1 MSGGG
6 GNPVSMQWKYP
17 PDLLFNDE
25 SLLDII
31 LGLRTKI
38 ELLEKNEMGTGEIPQ
53 WLVDAMQNIA
63 NNSEAMVECQSLK
76 DQLKYMKQNI
86 DALQKDIV
94 ILRRDVVAAKTL
106 SKRRGGVSRG
116 GDDEP
121 DRSEQSSRRG
131 SVLSAEI
138 RRGITVAGINST
150 NDTIHNGNA
159 MPTIVGGGD
168 TSQPNTSRQPSSVAE
183 EAMKLTVALQGP
195 SDGGQAISSA
205 AMEQLLEPVVHS
217 IERQKEEF
225 AVMRE
230 NSQAA
235 KDSVM
240 RLQAEMKRRDALIQA
255 RNSKHEAGVKI
266 LMDKLNHDLRAC
278 VTHNEMIGFEQKIIV
293 LQKQEVSRLT
303 DEFSALFGRV
313 QEDLYMVRSSQ
324 EDINSAQ
331 AEAVQTNQSKIQV
344 LNERQDESQRN
355 QDRFARTT
363 EELKRN
369 IQSEHQQIQTI
380 VTQYGVMKDKL
391 QALAEKQAK
400 TEVFCSDM
408 SQALENVNMSK
419 VKSDENLKLVI
430 HQRAESLYNE
440 IKRID
445 DVLESCSLA
454 TMADDMKFCTEKLG
468 VVGTLADDNKKRI
481 STVEVKMADNETI
494 YNTNFSNIYEGM
506 EKARKE
512 SVEALRRETTR
523 IGVKLVEHG
532 DVQAQ
537 LGKFITDV
545 KTEAERNFAAM
556 RTKHEN
562 HELETDAMRANTES
576 ALQNL
581 KEKIFFCEEANLA
594 LRAASDTMQLETK
607 SAFQTIN
614 TENKSMHTILD
625 SMNLTFEDVGHK
637 QASIE
642 KQLDVLQHDFRC
654 EITVTTAKLSEAV
667 AKEGQRTEAL
677 YAAFAEKQAKFA
689 EIVAKS
695 STRNMPIASV
705 NKELDK
711 LCDAIVSEC
720 WKFEISPRQEGQSG
734 TPTRGDNNGSSRKQF
749 SERQQV
755 WVVKNCQFFADLICA
770 KAEYDVMRSYSNKET
785 KTQGALEAKMLRMQS
800 EILEKLQLR
809 IEAKVSNNKNC
820 GEQFDRSTL
829 ERREVFIETIQNLTD
844 GALARR
850 TLVGGGVS
858 SEDSTAGRGSVMTLD
873 GSLSCVESVRL
884 QGTGRPSTNGF
895 ESPSSRAKKRLSD
908 VGARLDSTSTG
919 DSGPGGRRMI
929 QSPHANSPF
938 VFRGG
943 FRIPNRN
950 TGLNAVSDAYRYRVY
965 IWHVVEKRWGIVG
978 QGTACRRRECDRR
991 D

>member
-1 MSGGG
+1 MEKVLEEASTVATSVLASIPQRLARVNALLASEFPVNTPSQLAVAFTPLVSANATSNPQLGRLVTLVLDEIHVAIHELQRLERWIQLLTPRVADGNNFGVEVQKSVQLQISASRTALQKSWDAMTDYYWQRATAYEKFAAKVSKDKKKSVSTTKEEGGKDGAVNKTSQVESTDESSSESSVIPDLLVYVVAVDVKWYFNLQRTLESVADHYAFTLDAVEKNSSKIKLPRVRFHTRAAAAMSGGG

-17 PDLLFNDE
+17 PELLFNDE

-150 NDTIHNGNA
+150 NDTINNGNA
-159 MPTIVGGGD
+159 MPTIVAGGD
-168 TSQPNTSRQPSSVAE
+168 ASQPNTSRQPSSVAE

-313 QEDLYMVRSSQ
+313 QEDLICDTDQNHV
-324 EDINSAQ
+324 
-331 AEAVQTNQSKIQV
+331 AV
-344 LNERQDESQRN
+344 
-355 QDRFARTT
+355 
-363 EELKRN
+363 
-369 IQSEHQQIQTI
+369 
-380 VTQYGVMKDKL
+380 

-607 SAFQTIN
+607 R
-614 TENKSMHTILD
+614 L
-625 SMNLTFEDVGHK
+625 
-637 QASIE
+637 
-642 KQLDVLQHDFRC
+642 
-654 EITVTTAKLSEAV
+654 
-667 AKEGQRTEAL
+667 KE
-677 YAAFAEKQAKFA
+677 
-689 EIVAKS
+689 S
-695 STRNMPIASV
+695 
-705 NKELDK
+705 
-711 LCDAIVSEC
+711 
-720 WKFEISPRQEGQSG
+720 
-734 TPTRGDNNGSSRKQF
+734 
-749 SERQQV
+749 
-755 WVVKNCQFFADLICA
+755 
-770 KAEYDVMRSYSNKET
+770 
-785 KTQGALEAKMLRMQS
+785 
-800 EILEKLQLR
+800 
-809 IEAKVSNNKNC
+809 
-820 GEQFDRSTL
+820 
-829 ERREVFIETIQNLTD
+829 
-844 GALARR
+844 
-850 TLVGGGVS
+850 
-858 SEDSTAGRGSVMTLD
+858 
-873 GSLSCVESVRL
+873 
-884 QGTGRPSTNGF
+884 
-895 ESPSSRAKKRLSD
+895 
-908 VGARLDSTSTG
+908 
-919 DSGPGGRRMI
+919 
-929 QSPHANSPF
+929 
-938 VFRGG
+938 
-943 FRIPNRN
+943 
-950 TGLNAVSDAYRYRVY
+950 
-965 IWHVVEKRWGIVG
+965 
-978 QGTACRRRECDRR
+978 
-991 D
+991 

>member
-1 MSGGG
+1 MEKVLEEASTVATSVLASIPQRLARVNALLASEFPVNTPSQLAVAFTPLVSANATSNPQLGRLVTLVLDEIHVAIHELQRLERWIQLLTPRVADGNNFGVEVQKSVQLQISASRTALQKSWDAMTDYYWQRATAYEKFAAKVSKDKKKSVSTTKEEGGKDGAVNKTSQVESTDESSSESSVIPDLLVYVVAVDVKWYFNLQRTLESVADHYAFTLDAVEKNSSKIKLPRAAAAMSGGG

-150 NDTIHNGNA
+150 NDTIHNSNA

-313 QEDLYMVRSSQ
+313 QEDLYMVRH
-324 EDINSAQ
+324 
-331 AEAVQTNQSKIQV
+331 
-344 LNERQDESQRN
+344 LRRF
-355 QDRFARTT
+355 DRFARTT

-380 VTQYGVMKDKL
+380 VTQYGVMKDKRTWHSL

-607 SAFQTIN
+607 R
-614 TENKSMHTILD
+614 L
-625 SMNLTFEDVGHK
+625 
-637 QASIE
+637 
-642 KQLDVLQHDFRC
+642 
-654 EITVTTAKLSEAV
+654 
-667 AKEGQRTEAL
+667 
-677 YAAFAEKQAKFA
+677 
-689 EIVAKS
+689 
-695 STRNMPIASV
+695 
-705 NKELDK
+705 
-711 LCDAIVSEC
+711 
-720 WKFEISPRQEGQSG
+720 
-734 TPTRGDNNGSSRKQF
+734 
-749 SERQQV
+749 
-755 WVVKNCQFFADLICA
+755 
-770 KAEYDVMRSYSNKET
+770 
-785 KTQGALEAKMLRMQS
+785 
-800 EILEKLQLR
+800 
-809 IEAKVSNNKNC
+809 KV
-820 GEQFDRSTL
+820 F
-829 ERREVFIETIQNLTD
+829 
-844 GALARR
+844 
-850 TLVGGGVS
+850 
-858 SEDSTAGRGSVMTLD
+858 
-873 GSLSCVESVRL
+873 
-884 QGTGRPSTNGF
+884 
-895 ESPSSRAKKRLSD
+895 
-908 VGARLDSTSTG
+908 
-919 DSGPGGRRMI
+919 
-929 QSPHANSPF
+929 
-938 VFRGG
+938 
-943 FRIPNRN
+943 
-950 TGLNAVSDAYRYRVY
+950 
-965 IWHVVEKRWGIVG
+965 
-978 QGTACRRRECDRR
+978 
-991 D
+991 